1 MSSLNSKQ
9 SWIMVHYV
17 GETTGFRFSEVIKAS
32 LIFCFLCVKKT
43 ASLWKLDFAYFKTR
57 LTTIR
62 VLTYLMVRGGKI
74 RNNSIDKQVKKIIII
89 SYNSL

>member
-1 MSSLNSKQ
+1 MLGKLQ
-9 SWIMVHYV
+9 D
-17 GETTGFRFSEVIKAS
+17 FDFPEVIKAS

-57 LTTIR
+57 LTTMR

-74 RNNSIDKQVKKIIII
+74 RNNSIDKEIKKIIII